1 MNECSVIKPLLALRV
16 EDWSAAERARVETH
30 LEACEACASLRAVY
44 LEQDRLIQN
53 LPPVRLTAAQRGE
66 VWAQT
71 DGEPSAPRG
80 SIFLALNVF
89 SALSTTFVLIVA
101 TVNLLLASWTS
112 LVREDVPLMAVPTP
126 APIVVQHAAPMP
138 DSVFRQRPSSEP
150 RPEPA
155 PQPERAY
162 ISDDR
167 SDAGQGAASEQ
178 VVFCHMNA
186 DMKEIV

>member
-1 MNECSVIKPLLALRV
+1 MRGKIAMNECSVIKPLLALRV

-112 LVREDVPLMAVPTP
+112 LVRD
-126 APIVVQHAAPMP
+126 
-138 DSVFRQRPSSEP
+138 
-150 RPEPA
+150 
-155 PQPERAY
+155 
-162 ISDDR
+162 
-167 SDAGQGAASEQ
+167 DAGQCLSATSVLRAAARAGTSTGAGL
-178 VVFCHMNA
+178 HLG
-186 DMKEIV
+186 